1 MIAAARQEDTLR
13 LLVEARRHIIHAM
26 AKSYKATF
34 LKRDRWWVAWSE
46 DVPGALT
53 QGRTLAEAK
62 ANLRDAIRLML
73 EPIDLDQI
81 PKVRV
86 VQDRVRV

>member
-1 MIAAARQEDTLR
+1 
-13 LLVEARRHIIHAM
+13 M
-26 AKSYKATF
+26 AKSYKAAF
-34 LKRDRWWVAWSE
+34 LKRERWWVAWSE

-62 ANLRDAIRLML
+62 ASLRDAIRLML
-73 EPIDLDQI
+73 KPVDLDKM

-86 VQDRVRV
+86 IQDRVRV

>member
-1 MIAAARQEDTLR
+1 
-13 LLVEARRHIIHAM
+13 M
-26 AKSYKATF
+26 AKNYKATF
-34 LKRDRWWVAWSE
+34 LKRERWWVAWSE

-73 EPIDLDQI
+73 KPVDLDKM

-86 VQDRVRV
+86 IQDRVRV

>member
-1 MIAAARQEDTLR
+1 MLI
-13 LLVEARRHIIHAM
+13 EARHRTILKM
-26 AKSYKATF
+26 PKSYKATF

-62 ANLRDAIRLML
+62 ANLRDAIRLMI
-73 EPIDLDQI
+73 EPIDLDKL

-86 VQDRVRV
+86 IQDRVRV

>member
-1 MIAAARQEDTLR
+1 
-13 LLVEARRHIIHAM
+13 M

-34 LKRDRWWVAWSE
+34 LKRDKWWVAWSE

-53 QGRTLAEAK
+53 QGKTLASAK

-73 EPIDLDQI
+73 EPLSRDRL
-81 PKVRV
+81 PKELK
-86 VQDRVRV
+86 

>member
-1 MIAAARQEDTLR
+1 
-13 LLVEARRHIIHAM
+13 M

-34 LKRDRWWVAWSE
+34 LRRDKWWVAWSV

-53 QGRTLAEAK
+53 QGKTMASAK

-73 EPIDLDQI
+73 RPVDTDKLLDWL
-81 PKVRV
+81 PKEST
-86 VQDRVRV
+86 